1 MNRRQLLQFLPAA
14 TAAAGLALLPGCG
27 ALIGPKVITFSEAE
41 LVALI
46 GRSFPVTRRVLDV
59 LEVELSAPQ
68 LHLLPVRNRLAVAL
82 SLRTRERILGSTG
95 RGELAFDSALRFEP
109 QDASLRLTQV
119 RVQQVGFELGATP
132 APAGS
137 GANPLAPATGSQQ
150 RLAHA
155 LAERVLED
163 LVLYRLSAERQASL
177 RQLGLQPGAVT
188 VTARGV
194 EVTLA
199 RIGA

>member
-1 MNRRQLLQFLPAA
+1 
-14 TAAAGLALLPGCG
+14 
-27 ALIGPKVITFSEAE
+27 
-41 LVALI
+41 
-46 GRSFPVTRRVLDV
+46 
-59 LEVELSAPQ
+59 
-68 LHLLPVRNRLAVAL
+68 
-82 SLRTRERILGSTG
+82 
-95 RGELAFDSALRFEP
+95 
-109 QDASLRLTQV
+109 LRLTQV
-119 RVQQVGFELGATP
+119 RVQQVGFELGA
-132 APAGS
+132 APAAAGN
-137 GANPLAPATGSQQ
+137 GANPLAPPTGSQQ